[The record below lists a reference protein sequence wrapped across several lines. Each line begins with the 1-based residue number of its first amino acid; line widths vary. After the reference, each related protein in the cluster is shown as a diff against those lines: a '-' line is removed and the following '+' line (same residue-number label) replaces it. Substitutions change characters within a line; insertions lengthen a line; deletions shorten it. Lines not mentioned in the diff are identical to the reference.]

1 MGYSIQQP
9 NRIAFNPAI
18 HKNVT
23 ILLLCIDR
31 YNLTKKY
38 IGDAMNNAGYPFE
51 LAISDNGSTEPEIF
65 QWCEGQQP
73 KVYFKNGYN
82 YGTAQSL
89 NRMIEANPSD
99 YYAFLGNDIELPK
112 DWLKKF
118 VEHAEAIPN
127 HGVIGIDWRGLAS
140 QYPRKTFN
148 GIEVMSTTNVFGD
161 MFISQSLIDK
171 IGVFC
176 EEYGTYGLFDSDY
189 SLRATAAGRENF
201 YLNGLTSTHF
211 GDDVGQNSEYRR
223 MKDESLKAAR
233 PKFDANYAKYMAGD
247 YYKPKYTN
255 K

>member
-1 MGYSIQQP
+1 MGYSIEIP
-9 NRIAFNPAI
+9 RRVTFDPTI
-18 HKNVT
+18 HKKVT

-51 LAISDNGSTEPEIF
+51 LAISDNGSVDPNIF
-65 QWCEGQQP
+65 EWCEQQQP

-127 HGVIGIDWRGLAS
+127 HGVIGIDWRGLT
-140 QYPRKTFN
+140 YPAKELN
-148 GIEVMSTTNVFGD
+148 GLTVSSTTNVFGD
-161 MFISQSLIDK
+161 MFISQSLRNK
-171 IGVFC
+171 IGKFN
-176 EEYGTYGLFDSDY
+176 EEYGVYGIWDSDY

-201 YLNGLTSTHF
+201 YLPNLRSTHF
-211 GDDVGQNSEYRR
+211 GDDVGSNTAYRK
-223 MKDESLKAAR
+223 MKDESLKIAAT
-233 PKFDANYAKYMAGD
+233 KLGANRIKYENGD
-247 YYKPKYTN
+247 YFI
-255 K
+255 